1 MDRFKRLLD
10 TDATEME
17 RALLDSAS
25 DDAPSSLARS
35 RTLAAM
41 GVGAGVLAG
50 ASHAAHA
57 ATKLV
62 ATSAV
67 SGATKG
73 VGAISAVVLL
83 KWVGTGAIVGSVVAA
98 AVATA
103 TTPGLIFSGHS
114 APASGEP
121 TSLVHAAVARPVAQ
135 YGAAAERAA
144 APAPDRATIEASKHA
159 PVTSLE
165 RSNRPAVATE
175 ASETALAPA
184 AVPPIPAT
192 APVQAG
198 SSVVAEV
205 ASLDRARAALASGD
219 ARESLTRLSAHDA
232 AFPTG
237 ALQPEAVVLRVRAL
251 IALGERGRA
260 AQVANHFIAVHPE
273 SAQAGRL
280 RALIGAR

>member
-17 RALLDSAS
+17 RTLLDSAR
-25 DDAPSSLARS
+25 DDVPSARARS

-50 ASHAAHA
+50 TSHAAHA

-62 ATSAV
+62 ATGAV

-73 VGAISAVVLL
+73 VGAVSAVVLL

-103 TTPGLIFSGHS
+103 TTPGLIFSGHA
-114 APASGEP
+114 APAAGEQ
-121 TSLVHAAVARPVAQ
+121 TVSVHALSTRPAAAQ
-135 YGAAAERAA
+135 YGAAGPSVV
-144 APAPDRATIEASKHA
+144 APAPDRATIEASKHV
-159 PVTSLE
+159 PVTSPE
-165 RSNRPAVATE
+165 KGDR
-175 ASETALAPA
+175 PA
-184 AVPPIPAT
+184 AVVTSPPIPAG
-192 APVQAG
+192 APVPAG

-205 ASLDRARAALASGD
+205 ASLDRARAALAAGD
-219 ARESLTRLSAHDA
+219 AREAIARLSAHDV

-251 IALGERGRA
+251 VALGERGRA
-260 AQVANHFIAVHPE
+260 AQVANRFIAVHPE